1 MLLGL
6 IRPVF
11 TRTTLIRTSTTR
23 FKRPFCAM
31 STETKSRQQPKW
43 LTPQQQ
49 AQPVLKF
56 QNSLTKTKV

>member
-1 MLLGL
+1 
-6 IRPVF
+6 
-11 TRTTLIRTSTTR
+11 
-23 FKRPFCAM
+23 M